1 MPSKS
6 TAGKKNHYTVWWL
19 AQNWEQRRERKA
31 VCLSENATGHPA
43 DKLCPCKEPIAPT
56 VSCSLQSSLTQE
68 RDTRVKTCLISPCL
82 LPTMPPTL
90 LWLGRQ
96 HLYTVTDT
104 SSALLILSPQ
114 GHSHI
119 PEAPLY
125 TSHMYDPI
133 SSDYSCHSQFS
144 LVFFSPVTLS
154 SILSSSFSSSAL
166 SIPSHSVLSMSLQMT
181 L

>member
-1 MPSKS
+1 M
-6 TAGKKNHYTVWWL
+6 
-19 AQNWEQRRERKA
+19 
-31 VCLSENATGHPA
+31 CLSENATGHPA